1 MKIREVDNALLED
14 LGLTPPDLEML
25 QPTAASYTCLLLQPS
40 GPIFASEQRIGG
52 LDQALNEVKA
62 LEFLRLAKRGGAGLA
77 VAPEYFVPWSSLGKL
92 LAEGTVP
99 GPGSLWVLGF
109 ESITLE
115 NLAALQAELK
125 HACDFVYEPAEN
137 LPADRALLDPV
148 VLLFNGKK
156 VDASS
161 RLVALVQFK
170 TLACR
175 DNLFEEEALLKR
187 GATIYQFRGVNAG
200 PLTAAVII
208 CSDAFSLSDAIVPDL
223 VDRGT
228 LIHIQLNPDPRNQA
242 YRQYRKTAFELDDRA
257 SDCHIVCLNWA
268 RTIAL
273 HHKDGSI
280 DPWPPVGCSTW
291 YCSNDACSPTDDIVV
306 PNQGHGV
313 YYAYMEERRHA
324 LLLDYDEAVF
334 ELRVPKV
341 MTKGKGV
348 IANKNGPNTNARY
361 VWNTVAGS
369 WEVQSVPP
377 SHSYDQLIGRNADAQ
392 AALVHVHGA
401 SAVDIE
407 RLLALSAASIS
418 GTDGWLV
425 PKAIDAFVIGPEEI
439 VKRVTVAQDAHE
451 EAQTFRERRLNVMAN
466 LRKILNV
473 HTPWPPQLVG
483 LDQNAEIRWSKDRSS
498 FNVWTKDGVPSL
510 VTYLDLEPDARTLE
524 NKVSMLINLVRRAEE
539 NDHDRRRIALLYRKY
554 GELTFAEMP
563 GLTRYDDAQEDETD
577 LAAVDTSSV
586 FKED

>member
-1 MKIREVDNALLED
+1 MKIREVDNALLAD

-62 LEFLRLAKRGGAGLA
+62 LAFLRLAKGGGAGLA
-77 VAPEYFVPWSSLGKL
+77 VAPEYFVPWPSLGKL

-99 GPGSLWVLGF
+99 GVGALWVLGF

-125 HACDFVYEPAEN
+125 HACDFLYEPAEN
-137 LPADRALLDPV
+137 LPADRVLLDPV

-156 VDASS
+156 ADGSS

-175 DNLFEEEALLKR
+175 DDLFEEEALLKR
-187 GATIYQFRGVNAG
+187 GATIYQFRGANTG

-208 CSDAFSLSDAIVPDL
+208 CSDAFSLSDVIVPDL

-273 HHKDGSI
+273 HHKDGSCES
-280 DPWPPVGCSTW
+280 WPPVGCSTW
-291 YCSNDACSPTDDIVV
+291 YCSNDACSPSDEIIV

-313 YYAYMEERRHA
+313 YYAYMKERRHV

-348 IANKNGPNTNARY
+348 IANKNGPNANARY
-361 VWNTVAGS
+361 VWSDAACA
-369 WEVQSVPP
+369 WEVQAGPP
-377 SHSYDQLIGRNADAQ
+377 SHSYDQLIGSNADVQ
-392 AALVHVHGA
+392 AALVHVNGA
-401 SAVDIE
+401 SAIDIE
-407 RLLALSAASIS
+407 RLLALSAASIN

-425 PKAIDAFVIGPEEI
+425 PKEIDAFVIGPEEV

-451 EAQTFRERRLNVMAN
+451 EATAFRHRRLSVMAN
-466 LRKILNV
+466 LRQILNV
-473 HTPWPPQLVG
+473 HKPWPPQLVG
-483 LDQNAEIRWSKDRSS
+483 MDQNAQIRWSKDRSS
-498 FNVWTKDGVPSL
+498 FNVWTQDGVPSL
-510 VTYLDLEPDARTLE
+510 VTYLDYEPDARTLE
-524 NKVSMLINLVRRAEE
+524 NKVSMLINLVRRAELG
-539 NDHDRRRIALLYRKY
+539 DQKRIAVLYRKY
-554 GELTFAEMP
+554 GELKFADMP

-586 FKED
+586 FKEE